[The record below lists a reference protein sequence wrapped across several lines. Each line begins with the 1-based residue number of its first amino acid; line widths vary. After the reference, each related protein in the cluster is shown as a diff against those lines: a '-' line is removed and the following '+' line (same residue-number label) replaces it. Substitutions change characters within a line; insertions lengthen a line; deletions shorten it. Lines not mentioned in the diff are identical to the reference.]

1 MYTKTFGGA
10 QLENISRWGKWIVMH
25 NQLLYWVIK
34 ESINSWCFT
43 RFFFLFNW
51 SLMNHQVFGEY
62 SSDDLLITQWSPS
75 SLINFFR
82 VMMHPK
88 KTLCQSRKLNGD
100 VDTGCNHF
108 CCFYLIF
115 TVSWWKIVMFIVL
128 GLLAMSIPFVVYC
141 YCRFYKKQDNN
152 AVTVQQGTENCSGSS
167 EDQKTISPSFNASFS
182 CSTESIR
189 MRITKDTVEAP
200 LPPPHHT

>member
-1 MYTKTFGGA
+1 
-10 QLENISRWGKWIVMH
+10 
-25 NQLLYWVIK
+25 
-34 ESINSWCFT
+34 
-43 RFFFLFNW
+43 
-51 SLMNHQVFGEY
+51 MNHQVFGEY

-115 TVSWWKIVMFIVL
+115 TVSWWKIVMLIVL
-128 GLLAMSIPFVVYC
+128 GLLAISIPFVVYW
-141 YCRFYKKQDNN
+141 YCRFYKKQHNN
-152 AVTVQQGTENCSGSS
+152 VVTVQQGTVNCSG
-167 EDQKTISPSFNASFS
+167 PSFNESF
-182 CSTESIR
+182 STESIR
-189 MRITKDTVEAP
+189 MRKIKEAVEAP
-200 LPPPHHT
+200 LPPPARNFLRPPPVTQCRNDLNLGYRDPQ